1 MKNSTDLYDYYSIS
15 GNLPDGFF
23 IVDNNR
29 EITLWNKVGERIFEY
44 RAEEMV
50 G

>member
-1 MKNSTDLYDYYSIS
+1 MINATELYDYYSILE
-15 GNLPDGFF
+15 NLPDGLF

-29 EITLWNKVGERIFEY
+29 GITLWKKAGERILGY

-50 G
+50 E